1 MACGVFA
8 AAASDQNSYNRAV
21 ALRQNTQIVRL
32 SQVFL
37 LIPRSQIAYDVFA
50 AAVRPQNSQNL
61 AMAARQIL
69 LAVRRPHGFLI
80 IAGPTIFY
88 N

>member
-1 MACGVFA
+1 M
-8 AAASDQNSYNRAV
+8 
-21 ALRQNTQIVRL
+21 
-32 SQVFL
+32 
-37 LIPRSQIAYDVFA
+37 PRSQIAYDVFA

-61 AMAARQIL
+61 AMAARQNL
-69 LAVRRPHGFLI
+69 LAVRRPHGFLL